1 MEQYGYAA
9 RMPSP
14 VTMSLFLLIIASLL
28 PRHPAARTNFGQKR
42 SLSVPGEASR
52 YRFSCAS
59 IARCG
64 DAPRSIVPALL
75 AWGNQVAESGE
86 LVELDILIEKEIPQL
101 LSVKIGRNE
110 PLSRDFL
117 DVGGVV

>member
-1 MEQYGYAA
+1 MEQYGYARENA
-9 RMPSP
+9 QSGDHVAFSAYHCFSPS
-14 VTMSLFLLIIASLL
+14 ASPCGENEFWTEKEPL
-28 PRHPAARTNFGQKR
+28 RTGR
-42 SLSVPGEASR
+42 SLPV
-52 YRFSCAS
+52 RFSCAS